1 MKTQP
6 ASILAFV
13 ALAAL
18 VLAAP
23 APAAAQSAK
32 AKIARCK
39 ITSADG
45 RYTGPCTFTPDGKGS
60 FSVTPVGRKRLTGQ
74 TTMISVYIV
83 GPGEAEVSG
92 LTTDGINSRWG
103 AAARSKKDRACWL
116 GSDFS
121 VCVPDAPC
129 VELGWSFTGLAAPAR
144 P

>member
-1 MKTQP
+1 MTTLFASIGPASIRP
-6 ASILAFV
+6 ASILAIIT
-13 ALAAL
+13 LAAW
-18 VLAAP
+18 VLTAP

-32 AKIARCK
+32 VKTARCK
-39 ITSADG
+39 IVSADG

-60 FSVTPVGRKRLTGQ
+60 FSVAPVGRKRLTGQ

-83 GPGEAEVSG
+83 GPGQAEVSG

-121 VCVPDAPC
+121 VCV
-129 VELGWSFTGLAAPAR
+129 T
-144 P
+144 